1 MKISDVIYKNGKTIF
16 KRKDL
21 IPGKCYRFVSRDKV
35 NTIQELGHT
44 LIKTKDSD
52 LLYGGKFIEMNN
64 QYALFW
70 DGNEVSINTNDNE
83 FMEIPCHSDIDVS
96 SISDS
101 LGNMTISSDSRRSDR
116 SSRSDSRDSRRSRR
130 SDSRRSDSRDS
141 LRSTRSDRSR
151 SRDRGGGIKK
161 RKLSKRLFRNNLTR

>member
-101 LGNMTISSDSRRSDR
+101 LGNMTISSDSRRSD
-116 SSRSDSRDSRRSRR
+116 
-130 SDSRRSDSRDS
+130 SRDS